1 MAEEVSKSRSVFA
14 AIVTSG
20 LGAAADFVAG
30 AELFGEEELVGAA
43 DVEALEALEAA
54 AVLVSG
60 AASVLL
66 STAAGAAESSPSSLP
81 APRNRKA
88 TKATMASSAI
98 IATAI
103 THPATKSEAD
113 LLAQVSVYASDA
125 DVKEYFDLEISTP
138 GTGEDVHASESS
150 DSSTSA
156 SGNAQADA
164 DFEAMMRSLGM
175 EEKDFLSGDDDEK
188 S

>member
-1 MAEEVSKSRSVFA
+1 MVLKASDTGPYIGAMAEEVSKSRSVFA

-20 LGAAADFVAG
+20 LGAAAEFFAG

-43 DVEALEALEAA
+43 DVEALEAAV
-54 AVLVSG
+54 VLVSG

-66 STAAGAAESSPSSLP
+66 STAAGGAESSPSSLP

-103 THPATKSEAD
+103 THPATAKLFFPFECRAMWYFPPKQT
-113 LLAQVSVYASDA
+113 AVVSGS
-125 DVKEYFDLEISTP
+125 F
-138 GTGEDVHASESS
+138 
-150 DSSTSA
+150 
-156 SGNAQADA
+156 
-164 DFEAMMRSLGM
+164 
-175 EEKDFLSGDDDEK
+175 
-188 S
+188 

>member
-20 LGAAADFVAG
+20 LGAAAELVAG

-43 DVEALEALEAA
+43 DVEALEVA

-60 AASVLL
+60 AASVVV

-81 APRNRKA
+81 APRKRKA
-88 TKATMASSAI
+88 TKAIMASIAI

-103 THPATKSEAD
+103 THPATAKLFFPFECRAMWC
-113 LLAQVSVYASDA
+113 LPPKQTAVVSGS
-125 DVKEYFDLEISTP
+125 F
-138 GTGEDVHASESS
+138 
-150 DSSTSA
+150 
-156 SGNAQADA
+156 
-164 DFEAMMRSLGM
+164 
-175 EEKDFLSGDDDEK
+175 
-188 S
+188 